1 MLSTVAHVV
10 EKMNQ
15 LMLQLRIGSTPIDK
29 PRPIDLAP
37 LVARVCAAKPGA
49 DGRIDVE
56 LAACVIAIGH
66 EERLEHVI
74 GHLLQNALDATAAGG
89 RVTVRLFLDGRF
101 AAIEV
106 ADTGPGMA
114 SGLSPQDADIRLH
127 FAKALLKSGDKAGA
141 KTELEAV
148 AVLTQA
154 SPARAE
160 AQQMLKEL

>member
-1 MLSTVAHVV
+1 MDT
-10 EKMNQ
+10 Q
-15 LMLQLRIGSTPIDK
+15 GWI
-29 PRPIDLAP
+29 
-37 LVARVCAAKPGA
+37 LVAQGKTSRG
-49 DGRIDVE
+49 VE
-56 LAACVIAIGH
+56 LL
-66 EERLEHVI
+66 R
-74 GHLLQNALDATAAGG
+74 
-89 RVTVRLFLDGRF
+89 
-101 AAIEV
+101 
-106 ADTGPGMA
+106 MA